1 MNERKKAGKPP
12 SIENPDF
19 QERIE
24 KLRVLMERK
33 KLNACLLSSRNDIL
47 YYTGRDIGDSC
58 FLLVSG
64 EKPVMFVTSLS
75 NEVRPTKEFNAV
87 FMKGLHEVAKRL
99 GKFRRVGFDEY
110 GTSYSTFSELKKAK
124 TSLIPSASVIKE
136 PRMAKDEWELEQIT
150 KAAHI
155 ARKALS
161 SLGDIAGKSEREVSG
176 LISSSFRK
184 VDARESFE
192 TIVASGRHSAFIH
205 HKPDRIR
212 VKRKDLAIVDA
223 GALYNNY
230 CSDMTRTFC
239 GNPGPRERAIMENI
253 SHIQGELID
262 MASQGTKYEDIQKK
276 YGQLLK
282 RKGYRVMH
290 SFGHGI
296 GLGVH
301 ERPAKGDT
309 LKEGMVI
316 TVEPGAYVRNFGG
329 CRIEDMLV
337 IRKGKARILTK

>member
-1 MNERKKAGKPP
+1 MEGP
-12 SIENPDF
+12 SF
-19 QERIE
+19 QKRIE
-24 KLRVLMERK
+24 KLRILMEK
-33 KLNACLLSSRNDIL
+33 KRLDACLLSSRNDIL

-58 FLLVSG
+58 FLLVS
-64 EKPVMFVTSLS
+64 ESKPVMFVTSLS

-87 FMKGLHEVAKRL
+87 FMRGLSDVAKRL
-99 GKFRRVGFDEY
+99 RKFRRAGFDEY
-110 GTSYSTFSELKKAK
+110 GTSYSTFSELKKAR
-124 TSLIPSASVIKE
+124 TSLIPSSSVMKE
-136 PRMAKDEWELEQIT
+136 PRMAKDEWEMEQIA

-161 SLGDIAGKSEREVSG
+161 GLGDITGKSEIEVSG
-176 LISSSFRK
+176 MIGSSFRK
-184 VDARESFE
+184 AGTKESFE
-192 TIVASGRHSAFIH
+192 TIAASGRHSAFIH
-205 HKPDRIR
+205 HKPDKMK
-212 VKRKDLAIVDA
+212 VGKKDLVIVDA
-223 GALYNNY
+223 GAIYNSY

-239 GNPGPRERAIMENI
+239 GNPGPREKAMMENI
-253 SHIQGELID
+253 SQIQGELID
-262 MASQGTKYEDIQKK
+262 TASEGAGYEDIQKR
-276 YGQLLK
+276 YGSLMRK
-282 RKGYRVMH
+282 KGYRVMH

-316 TVEPGAYVRNFGG
+316 TVEPGAYVRNLGG